1 MMRGAIFDMDG
12 VLVDSQPVHM
22 RAWRR
27 FFQSIGK
34 PVAEKE
40 MEFILE
46 GRKREDILH
55 HFLGELTA
63 EQMLSPS
70 RQKELLFREE
80 ASTIKT
86 IPGIQSFLEQL
97 VRASIRLAVASCGG
111 SGRVHHLL
119 GYLAL
124 RDYFQVVIT
133 GDQVREG
140 KPDPTIFHKAAA
152 ELKTMPEEV
161 LVVEDSIAGIQAAKA
176 AGMKCLGIARSHR
189 AQVLLEA
196 GAYHVLPDFLSVSVE
211 EFQELFTSRS
221 Q

>member
-1 MMRGAIFDMDG
+1 MLRGAIFDMDG
-12 VLVDSQPVHM
+12 VLVDSHPVHM

-34 PVAEKE
+34 PVAEQDL
-40 MEFILE
+40 EFILE

-63 EQMLSPS
+63 EQILPYS

-86 IPGIQSFLEQL
+86 IPGIHNFLEQL
-97 VRASIRLAVASCGG
+97 TRASIRLGVASCGG

-119 GYLAL
+119 GHLAL

-133 GDQVREG
+133 GDEVREG
-140 KPDPTIFHKAAA
+140 KPDPAIFHQTAG
-152 ELKTMPEEV
+152 ELKATPQEL
-161 LVVEDSIAGIQAAKA
+161 LVVEDSISGIQAAKA
-176 AGMKCLGIARSHR
+176 AGIRCLGIAPSHR
-189 AQVLLEA
+189 VRILREA
-196 GAYHVLPDFLSVSVE
+196 GAYRVLPDFLSASVE
-211 EFQELFTSRS
+211 ELQELFTSRS